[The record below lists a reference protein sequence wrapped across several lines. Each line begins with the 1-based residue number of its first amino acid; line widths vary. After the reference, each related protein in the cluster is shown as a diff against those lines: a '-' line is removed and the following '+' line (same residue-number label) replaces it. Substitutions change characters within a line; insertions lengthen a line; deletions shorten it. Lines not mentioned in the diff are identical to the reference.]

1 MKHSTLF
8 LLSAFAS
15 LSLASCSPDKSPPV
29 APSVTPVPPV
39 KTTAN
44 TAYRSPATSGSAM
57 RNPDVNVPSNFDNAG
72 GISFSRVAVPGP
84 YIAITFDDGP
94 HASNTPRLLDMLRA
108 RNIKATFYVIG
119 KNVELYPG
127 IVRRTVAEGHEIGNH
142 SYTHTKLSGLSNDR
156 VMSEMRKTDDAVFNA
171 CGLRPRTMRP
181 PYGALTQTQRQMVH
195 QAFGYPTILWDVD
208 PLDWKRPGSSVVT
221 SRILSGTKNGSI
233 ILVHDLH
240 GSSVD
245 AMPETLDGLLRK
257 GFRFVT
263 VSQLL
268 AMAGTAQAS
277 AGSPAA
283 AGLHGTGD

>member
-29 APSVTPVPPV
+29 APSSPAVPPV

-44 TAYRSPATSGSAM
+44 TAYRSPATNGPAM
-57 RNPDVNVPSNFDNAG
+57 RNPDINMPSNFDKAS
-72 GISFSRVAVPGP
+72 GITFSRVAVPGP
-84 YIAITFDDGP
+84 YVAITFDDGP

-108 RNIKATFYVIG
+108 RNIKATFYVVG

-171 CGLRPRTMRP
+171 SGVRPRTMRP

-221 SRILSGTKNGSI
+221 SRILSGAKSGSI

-245 AMPETLDGLLRK
+245 AMPATLDGLLRK

-268 AMAGTAQAS
+268 SMAGTAQAS
-277 AGSPAA
+277 AGSSATGGPHA
-283 AGLHGTGD
+283 TGD

>member
-1 MKHSTLF
+1 MKHSTLL

-15 LSLASCSPDKSPPV
+15 LSLASCSPDKSPPL
-29 APSVTPVPPV
+29 APFGKSVPPT

-44 TAYRSPATSGSAM
+44 TAYRSPWASGATM
-57 RNPDVNVPSNFDNAG
+57 RNPDVNMPSNFDKAG
-72 GISFSRVAVPGP
+72 GVSFSRVAVAGP
-84 YIAITFDDGP
+84 YVAITFDDGP
-94 HASNTPRLLDMLRA
+94 HASNTPRLLDMLRV

-119 KNVELYPG
+119 KNVEMYPG

-156 VMSEMRKTDDAVFNA
+156 VMSEMRKTEDAVFNA
-171 CGLRPRTMRP
+171 SGVRPRTMRP

-195 QAFGYPTILWDVD
+195 QTFGYPTILWDVD
-208 PLDWKRPGSSVVT
+208 PLDWKRPGSAVVT
-221 SRILSGTKNGSI
+221 SRILNSTKNGSI

-245 AMPETLDGLLRK
+245 AMPETLDRLLKK
-257 GFRFVT
+257 GYRFVT

-268 AMAGTAQAS
+268 TMAGPAHAS
-277 AGSPAA
+277 IRSSA
-283 AGLHGTGD
+283 AGGLHAIGE